1 MITPLEVLEWTLIGT
16 AFGVLLSWMPG
27 FHIYNIMGLIM
38 IAFPVFLGM
47 PHVFPYF
54 TIGALVGFVYLSI
67 LPSVYLSV
75 ADESLI
81 LMLFPTQRYLM
92 LGRGHEA
99 VWLALLG
106 AVGGTIILVLVG
118 VLILPYIIQPLYL
131 ITSPYITWI
140 LLGIIIFM
148 FMSEWPKMGDRE
160 RTPLKRLWTAWQQ
173 PLGGILVFLS
183 AGILGYFCM
192 NTNLLPV
199 KIAFVRLTPMF
210 LGFFGMPWVLQNIV
224 SRRYIPKQVVE
235 DKVEAS
241 RFGVLNGIVAG
252 AFGGF
257 IAAFQPLVTGGL
269 GALVAGHMA
278 SSRGDDVF
286 VVSQGANRVLYYVG
300 AFFLLFIPMARLTR
314 GLGAWIVS
322 SIYTPKSWMEF
333 YYAAFAVLVAA
344 GVSFIATIYMSKLL
358 AKIVESFNYM
368 WISYVVAVVLVTIAY
383 LLAGWTG
390 LVVLFVATLI
400 GMAAIAFNTR
410 RSYCLGGLFFPILLS
425 MTGNLEVFASILH
438 YVILAF
444 IIIAAVLGIILLIQ
458 YTTRKS

>member
-1 MITPLEVLEWTLIGT
+1 MITPVEVIEWTLIGT
-16 AFGVLLSWMPG
+16 VFGVLISWLPG
-27 FHIYNIMGLIM
+27 FHIYNIMGILM
-38 IAFPVFLGM
+38 IASPVFLGM

-54 TIGALVGFVYLSI
+54 TIGALVAFVYLSI
-67 LPSVYLSV
+67 IPSVYLSV

-131 ITSPYITWI
+131 ITTPYISWI

-286 VVSQGANRVLYYVG
+286 IVSQGANRVLYYVG

-322 SIYTPKSWMEF
+322 SIYTPKSWTEF
-333 YYAAFAVLVAA
+333 YYAAFAVLLAA
-344 GVSFIATIYMSKLL
+344 GVSFIATIYFSKLMSR
-358 AKIVESFNYM
+358 IVTSFNYI
-368 WISYVVAVVLVTIAY
+368 WISYAVAVGLATIAY
-383 LLAGWTG
+383 VLAGWSG
-390 LVVLFVATLI
+390 LVVMFVATLI
-400 GMAAIAFNTR
+400 GLAAVVFNTR
-410 RSYCLGGLFFPILLS
+410 RSYCLGGLFLPILLS
-425 MTGNLEVFASILH
+425 MTGNLSVFAELLP
-438 YVILAF
+438 VF
-444 IIIAAVLGIILLIQ
+444 IIALLVLALILGVSLLI
-458 YTTRKS
+458 KSCT